1 MTKLNSSKNDFE
13 RNSVDVFT
21 LTLTNVGEMQR
32 VRIGHDNWG
41 MGADWHL
48 KLVGGVGPWGR
59 GGHRASGGGV
69 RVGGWTADRRGEG
82 ASPHERDVI
91 LSEMPP
97 LPFLPPSPRLR
108 SSV

>member
-48 KLVGGVGPWGR
+48 KLVGGGQGHKASGAGRDRGR
-59 GGHRASGGGV
+59 GVEARGRGVSDASPQGGGI
-69 RVGGWTADRRGEG
+69 
-82 ASPHERDVI
+82 I
-91 LSEMPP
+91 LSE
-97 LPFLPPSPRLR
+97 LPPSPSLLPACPG
-108 SSV
+108 